1 MSRVREVEAYVDVTL
16 VVILLKNG
24 RKLVM
29 VNGKVETGKTFIVVR
44 REEYSPELR
53 ATVANVLTIPRESV
67 EMMYTITKRISIE
80 QAEELIAKYKALE
93 ESTLS
98 ELIEE

>member
-67 EMMYTITKRISIE
+67 EMMYTVTKRISIE
-80 QAEELIAKYKALE
+80 QAEELIAKYKELE

>member
-1 MSRVREVEAYVDVTL
+1 MSRVREVEAYVDVT
-16 VVILLKNG
+16 VVIILLKNG
-24 RKLVM
+24 RRLVM

-53 ATVANVLTIPRESV
+53 ATVANVLTIPRESI
-67 EMMYTITKRISIE
+67 EMMYTVTKRVSIE
-80 QAEELIAKYKALE
+80 QAEEIIERYKALE

-98 ELIEE
+98 ELVGE